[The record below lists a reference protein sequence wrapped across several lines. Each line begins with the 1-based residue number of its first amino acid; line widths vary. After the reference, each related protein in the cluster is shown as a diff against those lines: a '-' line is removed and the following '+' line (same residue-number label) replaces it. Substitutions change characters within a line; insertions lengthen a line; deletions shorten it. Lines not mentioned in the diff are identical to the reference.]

1 MTGAPLRRAGE
12 ELEGRDGDRA
22 LEGLCRRGPAQPG
35 LQRCTA
41 DRERSKVCAGNS
53 PSVGRGLLEAEGV
66 RFASKLGFSLVANRN
81 PLLAY
86 KVLATSGEQALPQKE
101 DRRNSFPSLNLKLTF
116 RETFVR
122 LSVGVSAERCVG
134 DRVVMTDKPRA

>member
-12 ELEGRDGDRA
+12 EFEGRDGDRA
-22 LEGLCRRGPAQPG
+22 LGGLCRRGPAQPG

-81 PLLAY
+81 PLLVH
-86 KVLATSGEQALPQKE
+86 KVLAASGDQGLPQKKAPAFLN
-101 DRRNSFPSLNLKLTF
+101 DSVAAPWRVRRT
-116 RETFVR
+116 
-122 LSVGVSAERCVG
+122 
-134 DRVVMTDKPRA
+134 VVHQRSRRQAQ

>member
-1 MTGAPLRRAGE
+1 MSKKDVTGAPLRRAGE

-22 LEGLCRRGPAQPG
+22 LGGLCRRGPAQTG

-81 PLLAY
+81 PLLVH
-86 KVLATSGEQALPQKE
+86 KVLAALGDQGLPQKQG
-101 DRRNSFPSLNLKLTF
+101 
-116 RETFVR
+116 
-122 LSVGVSAERCVG
+122 LSHCAKGSAN
-134 DRVVMTDKPRA
+134 

>member
-1 MTGAPLRRAGE
+1 MPSAHRSKKDVTGAPLRRAGE
-12 ELEGRDGDRA
+12 EFEGRDGDRA
-22 LEGLCRRGPAQPG
+22 LGGLCRRGPAQPG

-81 PLLAY
+81 PLLVH
-86 KVLATSGEQALPQKE
+86 KVLAALGDQGLPQKQG
-101 DRRNSFPSLNLKLTF
+101 
-116 RETFVR
+116 
-122 LSVGVSAERCVG
+122 LSHCAKGSAS
-134 DRVVMTDKPRA
+134 

>member
-1 MTGAPLRRAGE
+1 MGIAPSG
-12 ELEGRDGDRA
+12 
-22 LEGLCRRGPAQPG
+22 GLCRRGPAQPG

-86 KVLATSGEQALPQKE
+86 KVLATSGEQALPQKQG
-101 DRRNSFPSLNLKLTF
+101 
-116 RETFVR
+116 
-122 LSVGVSAERCVG
+122 LSYCAKGLAS
-134 DRVVMTDKPRA
+134 

>member
-12 ELEGRDGDRA
+12 KLKGRDGDRA

-81 PLLAY
+81 PLLVH
-86 KVLATSGEQALPQKE
+86 KVLAALGDQGLPQKQG
-101 DRRNSFPSLNLKLTF
+101 
-116 RETFVR
+116 
-122 LSVGVSAERCVG
+122 LSHCAKGLAN
-134 DRVVMTDKPRA
+134 